1 MGIPA
6 DREAELLAQVPT
18 GLLIDGQWRDASGG
32 RTFDVEDPATGKVLL
47 SIADASTEDGA
58 LAMDA
63 AAAAQDAWART
74 APRERGEILR
84 RAFEIVTERTAG
96 RSARRRCLRRG
107 VPALVLGGSRAGIR
121 PLQHLAGWKVTAA
134 GQ

>member
-18 GLLIDGQWRDASGG
+18 GLLIDGQWREASGG
-32 RTFDVEDPATGKVLL
+32 RTFDVEDPATGKVLM

-84 RAFEIVTERTAG
+84 RA
-96 RSARRRCLRRG
+96 LN
-107 VPALVLGGSRAGIR
+107 
-121 PLQHLAGWKVTAA
+121 W
-134 GQ
+134 